1 MSNKKEAR
9 GRKKS
14 FKNVYGSGGKNL
26 IGEAKND
33 SRRDTRFPSKQRRQV
48 FREPEK
54 KRGLLNEKGV
64 TQLKGRQVTDLSN
77 RA

>member
-14 FKNVYGSGGKNL
+14 SKNVYGSEKNL